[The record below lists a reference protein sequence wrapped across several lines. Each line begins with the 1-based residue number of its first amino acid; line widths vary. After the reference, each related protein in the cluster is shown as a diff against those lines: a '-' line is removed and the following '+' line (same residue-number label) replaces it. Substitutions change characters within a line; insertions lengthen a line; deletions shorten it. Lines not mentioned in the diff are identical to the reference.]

1 MNSTVVCCLIII
13 FLVLL
18 INFNQIENF
27 YTGYIGSNYFLPRY
41 CGYCGYQ
48 NIYECKNCTNC
59 GVCTT
64 ADGRSECINGDI
76 TGPYFREDCVSWEY
90 QQQPPTTQVLVPS
103 YYPTH
108 IFPSLDYRYGR

>member
-1 MNSTVVCCLIII
+1 MELIIICLIII
-13 FLVLL
+13 FFL
-18 INFNQIENF
+18 ININKSEDF
-27 YTGYIGSNYFLPRY
+27 YVGSNYFLPKY

-76 TGPYFREDCVSWEY
+76 TGPYFREDCMSWEY
-90 QQQPPTTQVLVPS
+90 QQQPPTTQYLMPYHYS
-103 YYPTH
+103 TN
-108 IFPSLDYRYGR
+108 IFPSINYQYKN